1 MNAQLEELLSI
12 LQQETEL
19 HEKLLQLLQEEAE
32 GFGNLSASKM
42 LKLQSLK
49 LQQTRLIAKLET
61 RRIAVVDGMSG
72 DFEDTSDSLT
82 LSSIIRQVSQEW
94 ATPLQECFDR
104 LKELIAEIRNSA
116 QNNGEESASRLKS
129 VETSLHFISK
139 LQGNQQLYSG
149 TGQLHPAGSKIS
161 RASV

>member
-49 LQQTRLIAKLET
+49 LHAKNT
-61 RRIAVVDGMSG
+61 KAATAR
-72 DFEDTSDSLT
+72 
-82 LSSIIRQVSQEW
+82 SSSHNLRFHS
-94 ATPLQECFDR
+94 TPIL
-104 LKELIAEIRNSA
+104 
-116 QNNGEESASRLKS
+116 
-129 VETSLHFISK
+129 
-139 LQGNQQLYSG
+139 
-149 TGQLHPAGSKIS
+149 
-161 RASV
+161 

>member
-61 RRIAVVDGMSG
+61 RRIAVVDGMYG
-72 DFEDTSDSLT
+72 DFEESSDSLT
-82 LSSIIRQVSQEW
+82 LSSIIRQVSHEW
-94 ATPLQECFDR
+94 ATPLQAYFDR